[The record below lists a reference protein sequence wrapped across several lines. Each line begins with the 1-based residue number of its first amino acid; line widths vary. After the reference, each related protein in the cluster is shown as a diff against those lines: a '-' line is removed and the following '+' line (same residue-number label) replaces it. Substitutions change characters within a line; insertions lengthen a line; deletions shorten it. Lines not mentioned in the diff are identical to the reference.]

1 MKKSLFAVAALG
13 AFAGAAQA
21 QSSVTVYGIIDAGY
35 IGSNQAIATNTIPS
49 GQTNTSG
56 VTKSTAGGIGSG
68 AQSTNRLGF
77 RGTEDLGGGTT
88 AFFTYEVALGINDS
102 NSLGANGS
110 PLNFNGTGVANQ
122 NRQAFVGIAQKGLG
136 RLSMGTQYTPIHTN
150 VGLTSANG
158 QNNIMG
164 DMIYTA
170 GTTQSYSVTAGASNA
185 PSAQPS
191 TALASSS
198 NAGYTIRAANM
209 IMLQSENM
217 GGVTAQAFA
226 VINGLN
232 NTQGT
237 TSSTQERGGKNDR
250 MGYGGALNFSA
261 GKFLGT
267 ANYQAFRAV
276 NPYGSGDLTCSGVSG
291 GTSSSTGCT
300 ATYGATSPFVT
311 SAQSG
316 VNVYDTQYYIGAT
329 YDFGFIKAYAQYI
342 NRKWIS
348 AIDSGV
354 YGQRNAQQIGIK
366 GNLTPKIEYWASGG
380 SGTYR
385 ALASSSTTG
394 LPVAGATNQNI
405 FGYQVGSNYWLSK
418 RTNLYAIMGGYNVST
433 SNSTVTNYANGA
445 YNGNNYAVGLRHTF

>member
-1 MKKSLFAVAALG
+1 MKKSLFAVAAAT
-13 AFAGAAQA
+13 AFVGAAQA

-35 IGSNQAIATNTIPS
+35 VGSNQVLAGNSIPS

-56 VTKSTAGGIGSG
+56 IVKSTAGGIQGG

-77 RGTEDLGGGTT
+77 RGTEYLGGGTS
-88 AFFTYEVALGINDS
+88 AFFTIEVALGMNDS
-102 NSLGANGS
+102 NLLGSNGS
-110 PLNFNGTGVANQ
+110 PLSQNGTGVANQ
-122 NRQAFVGIAQKGLG
+122 NRQTFVGIAQKGLG

-170 GTTQSYSVTAGASNA
+170 GTTQNFSVTTGAQNA
-185 PSAQPS
+185 PLAQGS
-191 TALASSS
+191 NTVVSSS
-198 NAGYTIRAANM
+198 NAGYTIRAGNM

-217 GGVTAQAFA
+217 SGVTAQAFA

-237 TSSTQERGGKNDR
+237 TSATDERGGPNNR
-250 MGYGGALNFSA
+250 MGYGGAINFSA

-276 NPYGSGDLTCSGVSG
+276 NPYGTGDTTC
-291 GTSSSTGCT
+291 SSSTFGTSQASTCT
-300 ATYGATSPFVT
+300 TAAGATAPFVT
-311 SAQSG
+311 QAQSG

-329 YDFGFIKAYAQYI
+329 YDFGIIKAYAQYI

-348 AIDSGV
+348 ATTPSV
-354 YGQRNAQQIGIK
+354 YGQRNAQQIGVK
-366 GNLTPKIEYWASGG
+366 GNLSPKVEYWG
-380 SGTYR
+380 SVGNGTFR
-385 ALASSSTTG
+385 PLASTSATATAVS
-394 LPVAGATNQNI
+394 GATNQNI
-405 FGYQVGSNYWLSK
+405 VGYQVGSNYWLSK
-418 RTNLYAIMGGYNVST
+418 RTNLYAIYGYYGVAT
-433 SNSTVTNYANGA
+433 SNSTTSNYANMA